1 MIQYTKPY
9 IKMKNVLRPT
19 SLHKNIKY
27 DIIHFGTNLR
37 PEINHKSQ
45 NWLKDIN
52 SFKYL
57 NINVQNW
64 MIKYYW
70 IVEY

>member
-1 MIQYTKPY
+1 
-9 IKMKNVLRPT
+9 MKNVLRPT

-45 NWLKDIN
+45 NWLKRH
-52 SFKYL
+52 
-57 NINVQNW
+57 
-64 MIKYYW
+64 
-70 IVEY
+70 